1 MESIKGKVDVSVR
14 VTVDPGGDVT
24 GASLDSPGSS
34 QYFARVTLEAAK
46 KWKFKP
52 AQADGQPVPSVWI
65 LKFEFT
71 QTGIEVT
78 PSQASP

>member
-1 MESIKGKVDVSVR
+1 
-14 VTVDPGGDVT
+14 
-24 GASLDSPGSS
+24 
-34 QYFARVTLEAAK
+34 VTLEAAK

-52 AQADGQPVPSVWI
+52 AQADGQAVPSVWI

-78 PSQASP
+78 PFQASP